1 MANEIKRMQ
10 LIAGLITES
19 EYRESQMDEAKKVNK
34 YFTGKLIDDD
44 GEEYYDLDAKKVAS
58 YLKSVIDPKH
68 LRDVNAFM
76 KDEEGW
82 EETMM
87 NGVDN
92 YDLQDYSEEDVE
104 KLATMEMSYWLTSQ
118 PDEFPFKE
126 LNEDISFEAIDRM
139 EGLANIQALDSLKS
153 SLKTLVS
160 DWVQDGGFDEDDV
173 IDYLAFLVRNSY

>member
-1 MANEIKRMQ
+1 MKKQINEFKRMQ

-44 GEEYYDLDAKKVAS
+44 GEEYYDLDAKKVAA

-68 LRDVNAFM
+68 LKDVKAFM
-76 KDEEGW
+76 NDDEGW

-92 YDLQDYSEEDVE
+92 YDLQDYSEKDVE

-118 PDEFPFKE
+118 PNEFPFKE
-126 LNEDISFEAIDRM
+126 N
-139 EGLANIQALDSLKS
+139 
-153 SLKTLVS
+153 
-160 DWVQDGGFDEDDV
+160 
-173 IDYLAFLVRNSY
+173 